1 MRLVINSLSIIK
13 IITYVV
19 FVLIFICI
27 VFIAN
32 HIFKYA
38 NLPIN
43 EILIKG
49 EYQHIDRDQI
59 NLISNEYVQG
69 NFFNINLYEAR
80 KAFKQLPWV
89 RDVDLRRKWP
99 DQLEVI
105 IEEHKP
111 IARWD
116 GKGLVN
122 DKGEIFTASTED
134 NLPIFMGPE
143 DFVKEITIKFRE
155 INKILDKELIHIS
168 IIKLSERLSWEIKT
182 NNFIRVV
189 LGKRNVTTKVKRFI
203 ENYQFVLAELKSE
216 IDYVDM
222 RYRDGFSVRKTKKK
236 NKDNT
241 LNSTIL

>member
-69 NFFNINLYEAR
+69 NFFNINLLKVIYR
-80 KAFKQLPWV
+80 HQILI
-89 RDVDLRRKWP
+89 LRQFPTKF
-99 DQLEVI
+99 
-105 IEEHKP
+105 
-111 IARWD
+111 
-116 GKGLVN
+116 
-122 DKGEIFTASTED
+122 IF
-134 NLPIFMGPE
+134 I
-143 DFVKEITIKFRE
+143 
-155 INKILDKELIHIS
+155 
-168 IIKLSERLSWEIKT
+168 
-182 NNFIRVV
+182 
-189 LGKRNVTTKVKRFI
+189 
-203 ENYQFVLAELKSE
+203 
-216 IDYVDM
+216 
-222 RYRDGFSVRKTKKK
+222 
-236 NKDNT
+236 
-241 LNSTIL
+241 

>member
-1 MRLVINSLSIIK
+1 MINSLSVIK
-13 IITYVV
+13 KITYLV
-19 FVLIFICI
+19 FALIFVCI
-27 VFIAN
+27 FFLVN
-32 HIFKYA
+32 HIFNNA

-49 EYQHIDRDQI
+49 EYQHIDREQI
-59 NLISNEYVQG
+59 NLITKEYVQG
-69 NFFNINLYEAR
+69 NFFNVNLYKAR

-111 IARWD
+111 IGRWE
-116 GKGLVN
+116 GVGLVN
-122 DKGEIFTASTED
+122 DKGEIFIASTDD

-143 DFVKEITIKFRE
+143 NFVKEMKIKFRE

-168 IIKLSERLSWEIKT
+168 IIKLSERLAWEIKT
-182 NNFIRVV
+182 NNYIRVV
-189 LGKRNVTTKVKRFI
+189 LGKKNVSSRVKRFI
-203 ENYQFVLAELKSE
+203 KNYQYVLAELKSE

-222 RYRDGFSVRKTKKK
+222 RYRDGFSVRKTQKINK
-236 NKDNT
+236 NKT
-241 LNSTIL
+241 LNNTIL